1 MKPTDNVNTDK
12 LEIRYF
18 DFEIFYS
25 GIMENHEAEIRNSEM
40 KSSLAQPTKFLS
52 LLTDED
58 FVHLLTPK

>member
-40 KSSLAQPTKFLS
+40 KSSLDQTTKF
-52 LLTDED
+52 
-58 FVHLLTPK
+58 